1 MQNSNYNH
9 SNSYSNSYSNHEVSS
24 YEGLTAYTENDDNHF
39 KDLTEEEQ
47 QKSLMWLKANVF
59 PRKTPLRLPTSY
71 GMKHVLQFRT
81 GIYMTN
87 NQFKEAML
95 ICGFKPVEAEELNWW
110 YCVSKKS
117 PICSMQKDCRNGL
130 FMPECVA
137 EYASSIMAG
146 ESAY

>member
-1 MQNSNYNH
+1 
-9 SNSYSNSYSNHEVSS
+9 
-24 YEGLTAYTENDDNHF
+24 
-39 KDLTEEEQ
+39 
-47 QKSLMWLKANVF
+47 MWLKANVF